1 MKTVP
6 PAGPDFETA
15 IFTITASPASV
26 VIWVNWV
33 EFGDEMDK
41 NGNRVSTYHMNK
53 LRTYL
58 WDDRDSLRALRA
70 ALHNIMDWAVY
81 VRLPKA
87 KELHTKDLPGAEEK
101 GYHDSQV
108 KPAEVLHYV
117 GSGQEVSYESCTLGN
132 ERRQRGSSYTAIAP
146 FDTPDAIGSIFAVR
160 ILDKPPEDLI
170 RHGG

>member
-1 MKTVP
+1 DQARRAGATCLRAHRFLIDKSGKMKTVP

-33 EFGDEMDK
+33 EFGDEIDN

-53 LRTYL
+53 LGSYF
-58 WDDRDSLRALRA
+58 WDNRDSLRALRA

-87 KELHTKDLPGAEEK
+87 KELHTK
-101 GYHDSQV
+101 V
-108 KPAEVLHYV
+108 
-117 GSGQEVSYESCTLGN
+117 YETMRTERSSLGPK
-132 ERRQRGSSYTAIAP
+132 RKATTTPKSSPQTVAAKKSLTSP
-146 FDTPDAIGSIFAVR
+146 TP
-160 ILDKPPEDLI
+160 
-170 RHGG
+170 